1 MDRGRPRPHGRCRVA
16 QGDLACL
23 CRRYNVRRL
32 DLFGSA
38 VAGHFEPGRS
48 DLDFLVAFEPLAP
61 AAYADAYFGLREGL
75 EKLFGRDIDLVTESS
90 LANPYFR
97 RQVDSERR
105 NLFAQHDRRDGA
117 VIYHA
122 DVPPAP

>member
-38 VAGHFEPGRS
+38 VAGNFEPGRS

-61 AAYADAYFGLREGL
+61 AAYADAYFG
-75 EKLFGRDIDLVTESS
+75 VVS
-90 LANPYFR
+90 R
-97 RQVDSERR
+97 RV
-105 NLFAQHDRRDGA
+105 
-117 VIYHA
+117 V
-122 DVPPAP
+122 